1 MGLFQVKEE
10 LFSNESTQPLYAY
23 VSLGRA
29 VYHASN
35 GASEE
40 RTYVDNIPHGSATL
54 YLTSGDTEERT
65 YENGQLHGIAT
76 FVSNNGD
83 RYVPFFIFPN

>member
-1 MGLFQVKEE
+1 MILIFPIKI
-10 LFSNESTQPLYAY
+10 YAHANN
-23 VSLGRA
+23 VRFDGFPGRA
-29 VYHASN
+29 VYFAAN

-40 RTYVDNIPHGSATL
+40 RTYVDNIPHGPATL

-83 RYVPFFIFPN
+83 RYVMP

>member
-1 MGLFQVKEE
+1 MPTFLI
-10 LFSNESTQPLYAY
+10 
-23 VSLGRA
+23 GRA

-83 RYVPFFIFPN
+83 RYICSISLDTESLFV

>member
-1 MGLFQVKEE
+1 MKIEYSILNIEYWAAERTINNATSYPIFI
-10 LFSNESTQPLYAY
+10 
-23 VSLGRA
+23 GRA
-29 VYHASN
+29 VYYAAN

-40 RTYVDNIPHGSATL
+40 RTYVENVPHGSATL

-76 FVSNNGD
+76 FVSSNGD
-83 RYVPFFIFPN
+83 R